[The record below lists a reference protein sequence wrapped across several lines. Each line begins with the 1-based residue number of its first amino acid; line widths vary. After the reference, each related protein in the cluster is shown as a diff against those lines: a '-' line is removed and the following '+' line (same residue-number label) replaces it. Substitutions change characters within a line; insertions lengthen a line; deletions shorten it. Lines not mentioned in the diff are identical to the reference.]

1 MTRGP
6 ETNPPDPMPRPDF
19 LRRHHA
25 AKSRQ
30 GTGRAQPA
38 RRMKTK
44 QFLQGKLTYL
54 GILLTALGAL
64 GNLFG
69 FTVPTDEVKGIVSW
83 LQANWDQIM
92 ELVGLVVAAY
102 GRLRINW
109 RKETA

>member
-1 MTRGP
+1 
-6 ETNPPDPMPRPDF
+6 
-19 LRRHHA
+19 
-25 AKSRQ
+25 
-30 GTGRAQPA
+30 
-38 RRMKTK
+38 MKTK

-69 FTVPTDEVKGIVSW
+69 FAVPTDEVKGIVSW
-83 LQANWDQIM
+83 LQTNWDQIM